1 MVNNVK
7 RYKKEKK
14 IDKNEPSKFLSSG
27 FHIQMKWQ

>member
-14 IDKNEPSKFLSSG
+14 IDKNEPSKFLCG
-27 FHIQMKWQ
+27 FHIQMKW